1 MYAKI
6 DLYTL
11 ERKRKDANKNDAYL
25 YNRAMLT
32 HTYAHIKGPVS
43 MNEVKWGHVTPRRR
57 KERARE
63 KRAGGLRATSNV
75 QW

>member
-11 ERKRKDANKNDAYL
+11 ENGLQRKRKDANKNDAYL
-25 YNRAMLT
+25 YSRAMLT

-43 MNEVKWGHVTPRRR
+43 MNEVK
-57 KERARE
+57 
-63 KRAGGLRATSNV
+63 
-75 QW
+75 